1 MPWCQFGAN
10 ITGMNSEL
18 SKPAG
23 KRRRKEDQWP
33 KIREVVKN
41 QRRMF
46 LVDARIQGK
55 GERFFFDTKVHAETK
70 ADALRVKRVNE
81 GKAGVNIPER
91 LRVEALV
98 CQEKLLAVGATL
110 SIATEFYLRNAKP
123 AGGTHTCKV
132 ATAELLAIK
141 KQAGKRESYLKALK
155 WSLGR
160 FNLTFGER
168 NLNEVSQPQIEEWL
182 AEQKFGL
189 ATRRAYIRDVGIV
202 FNFAVKRNYCVV
214 NPVANIE
221 RPVLEDDAPEIFT
234 VAQASALLTAA
245 ETNPDLEL
253 VPAIA
258 IGLFAGLRTAE
269 LRKLEWKDV
278 DFESKVIEVT
288 GRKSKTRQRR
298 LVDISD
304 NLATWLL
311 PFRDAEGL
319 VAPNWFRGRLEKL
332 REKAGM
338 TTWPKNG
345 MRHSFVSYHMA
356 QHQNPNMTALQA
368 GHDVDVS
375 FSNYRNLV
383 KPKEAAKYWSLAA
396 TADTGKIVALEKA
409 A

>member
-1 MPWCQFGAN
+1 
-10 ITGMNSEL
+10 MNSEV
-18 SKPAG
+18 SKRAG

-33 KIREVVKN
+33 KIREVIKN
-41 QRRMF
+41 GRRMF

-55 GERFFFDTKVHAETK
+55 GERFFFDTKTHAETK

-91 LRVEALV
+91 LRVEALI
-98 CQEKLLAVGATL
+98 CNEKLAAVGATL
-110 SIATEFYLRNAKP
+110 SVATEFYLRNAKP
-123 AGGTHTCKV
+123 AGGTRTCKV
-132 ATAELLAIK
+132 TTEELLATK
-141 KQAGKRESYLKALK
+141 RQAGKRESYVKALK

-160 FNLTFGER
+160 FNTAFGER

-182 AEQKFGL
+182 TEQKFGL

-202 FNFAVKRNYCVV
+202 FNFAVKRNYCAL

-234 VAQASALLTAA
+234 VEQAAALLTAA
-245 ETNPDLEL
+245 EANADLEL

-278 DFESKVIEVT
+278 DFEAKVIEVT

-304 NLATWLL
+304 NLASWLL
-311 PFRDAEGL
+311 PYRDEEGL

-332 REKAGM
+332 RQKAGL

-356 QHQNPNMTALQA
+356 QYQNPNMTALQA

-383 KPKEAAKYWSLAA
+383 KPKEAAKYWALSATVESGKVVSLKQAA
-396 TADTGKIVALEKA
+396 
-409 A
+409 